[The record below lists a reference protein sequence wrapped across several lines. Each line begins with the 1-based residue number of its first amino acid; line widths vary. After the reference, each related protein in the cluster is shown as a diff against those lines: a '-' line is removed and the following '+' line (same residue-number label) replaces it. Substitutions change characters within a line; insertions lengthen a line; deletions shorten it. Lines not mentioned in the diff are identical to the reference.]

1 VLLTAG
7 CIPLGMV
14 WLPDS
19 SGFIYP
25 AGKQG
30 EAIMFYD
37 AAKREH
43 HVLIE
48 DTGATTLIP
57 GLSPDGKQ
65 IAVARIRN
73 GGLETEA
80 ADIVVYDKDGKE
92 SHRSPEFKWKP
103 MAEKAEGKY
112 GAMVF
117 WDRAG
122 KKVLFCA
129 PLEKDPQTGIYDPET
144 RQLRIV
150 TGQLLA
156 FGGTP

>member
-1 VLLTAG
+1 
-7 CIPLGMV
+7 
-14 WLPDS
+14 
-19 SGFIYP
+19 
-25 AGKQG
+25 
-30 EAIMFYD
+30 
-37 AAKREH
+37 
-43 HVLIE
+43 
-48 DTGATTLIP
+48 TTLIP

-156 FGGTP
+156 FGGTPIRPDSKGFLISEAQDKPGVAFVDWEGNKQKLEVDPEAIADNDRKGI